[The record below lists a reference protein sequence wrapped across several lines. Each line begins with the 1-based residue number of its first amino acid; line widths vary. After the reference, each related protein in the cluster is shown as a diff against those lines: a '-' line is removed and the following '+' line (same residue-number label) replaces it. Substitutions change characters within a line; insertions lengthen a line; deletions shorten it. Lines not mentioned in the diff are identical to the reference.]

1 VAESAPAT
9 LLAESGS
16 TTDEPDYRWLFTE
29 LLDPE
34 AAHFSLPLDL
44 GLRHEQG
51 ADQDADDGVLDQLE
65 HDASAWTA
73 AETGRYRAVL
83 DQSAGASD
91 RNALVRRVLLDCAPF
106 ALVSGAWLQWACSP
120 VNVDTEL
127 GMRVLSLYSL
137 DVGVGH
143 VGASRGHAYLNL
155 LRREDLAEQAIPTA
169 RLALDRQLSDRV
181 FRLPVLVLFMSR
193 RPDEHLP
200 ELLGADLC
208 LRAVG
213 MPPPIAALRPLI
225 PGAVDWDAL
234 DPGGAGHAAGDSA
247 LARSRSL
254 VRLYLSE
261 NPGDRARV
269 VAGFR
274 WMLRNVR
281 EWSADILD
289 DVTTVLDPAHE
300 MVELL
305 RFKAREGA
313 VYHQRYELAGRPLSK
328 WFELA
333 SSGGDFA
340 PLLEA
345 LAASKLVR
353 PGNPDRSPLV
363 RSLVGEHGPMFRI
376 FTPENL
382 AVIRRWIASLPASDV
397 TAHAV
402 TTTSDRP
409 RTRSAAPQAA
419 GHAAAR
425 TAGHAEY
432 RAEADSDREP
442 AGIREAFYMLTRRKD
457 SPGLRRWALAY
468 VRQWLARS
476 SWQLPDADHVPPK
489 DWDPES
495 LNLWIH
501 DQHERQAREF
511 DATGEYL
518 VPPREELIDRIVQGG
533 LRALIDGAWLQG
545 FTDYEHAA
553 SDVGRLLYQIYWDE
567 LGNGDL
573 PINHTVLYREL
584 LEDMGI
590 RLPHVASREF
600 AQWRGFSEASF
611 HVPVY
616 WLTIS
621 RFPRTFLPETLGL
634 NLAEELF
641 GVGGS
646 LRQTQLNLKRHGYNT
661 LFYDIHNTIDNVA
674 SGHSAWAIDA
684 INTYMSTVART
695 FGADVQAET
704 WQRIR
709 VGFYSATPPY
719 YVNGLIAGSDA
730 AVRGMPS

>member
-1 VAESAPAT
+1 MAESAHST
-9 LLAESGS
+9 LLAEAGN
-16 TTDEPDYRWLFTE
+16 TMDDQAYRWAFTE

-34 AAHFSLPLDL
+34 AKHFSLPFEL
-44 GLRHEQG
+44 GLGPEPAG
-51 ADQDADDGVLDQLE
+51 AGQDAGDGFLDQLE
-65 HDASAWTA
+65 HDASAWAA
-73 AETGRYRAVL
+73 AETNRYRAVL
-83 DQSAGASD
+83 DRSAGASD
-91 RNALVRRVLLDCAPF
+91 RDALVRRVLLDCAPF

-120 VNVDTEL
+120 VNVDTEI
-127 GMRVLSLYSL
+127 GMRILSLYAT
-137 DVGVGH
+137 DVGVGR
-143 VGASRGHAYLNL
+143 VEASRGHAYLSL
-155 LRREDLAEQAIPTA
+155 LRREDLAERAIPTA
-169 RLALDRQLSDRV
+169 RLALDRQVSDRV
-181 FRLPVLVLFMSR
+181 FRLPALVLFMSR
-193 RPDEHLP
+193 HPDQFLP
-200 ELLGADLC
+200 ELMAADLC

-213 MPPPIAALRPLI
+213 TLPAVAALRPLI
-225 PGAVDWDAL
+225 AEPAAWEAL
-234 DPGGAGHAAGDSA
+234 DAGGAESAADDSA
-247 LARSRSL
+247 LARSRGL
-254 VRLYLSE
+254 VRLHLTGS
-261 NPGDRARV
+261 PGDRARV
-269 VAGFR
+269 AAGFR
-274 WMLRNVR
+274 WMLRNLR
-281 EWSADILD
+281 DWSADIFD
-289 DVTTVLDPAHE
+289 DVSTVLDPAHE
-300 MVELL
+300 MAELL

-313 VYHQRYELAGRPLSK
+313 VYHQRYELAGKPLNE

-333 SSGGDFA
+333 SQGGSFT
-340 PLLEA
+340 PLLQA
-345 LAASKLVR
+345 LAASKLIR
-353 PGNPDRSPLV
+353 PGDPDRSPLV
-363 RSLVGEHGPMFRI
+363 NSLVSDHGPMFRI
-376 FTPENL
+376 FTPDDL
-382 AVIRRWIASLPASDV
+382 AVIRRWIASMPAKADAAVSD
-397 TAHAV
+397 AV
-402 TTTSDRP
+402 KATNDRP
-409 RTRSAAPQAA
+409 RARSAAGHKSSRAGIGSPAA
-419 GHAAAR
+419 DG
-425 TAGHAEY
+425 
-432 RAEADSDREP
+432 SDREP
-442 AGIREAFYMLTRRKD
+442 ADIREAFYLLTRRKD

-468 VRQWLARS
+468 ARQWIARS
-476 SWQLPDADHVPPK
+476 SWELPDADHVPPK

-501 DQHERQAREF
+501 DTHERQATEF

-545 FTDYEHAA
+545 FTDYEHAS
-553 SDVGRLLYQIYWDE
+553 SDVGRLLFQIYWDE

-590 RLPHVASREF
+590 KLPHVATREF
-600 AQWRGFSEASF
+600 AQWRGFREASF
-611 HVPVY
+611 EVPVY

-719 YVNGLIAGSDA
+719 YVNGLIADSGA
-730 AVRGMPS
+730 AADGRSS